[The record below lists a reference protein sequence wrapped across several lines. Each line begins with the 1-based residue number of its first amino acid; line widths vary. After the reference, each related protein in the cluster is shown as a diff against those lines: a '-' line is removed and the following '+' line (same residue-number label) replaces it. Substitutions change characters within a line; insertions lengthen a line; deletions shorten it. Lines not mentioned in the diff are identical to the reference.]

1 MKQTLLLLLLFL
13 SFTISAQ
20 VTLKIT
26 TPDSSV
32 EVLATDDD
40 VTAKGTIKN
49 ESADTVTLIWKR
61 DSIKIPEG
69 WETAVCDKNLCYVPA
84 IEEMELVLAGGEES
98 NFDVHVYPNMS
109 SEGSAFVEVSVT
121 DVNNPNNTVTGIYTF
136 ISKTTSTFSIKQPEI
151 KIFPN
156 PTINYI
162 SLSDTK
168 FVERLIIYN
177 IVGRQV
183 KMFDSNFSNYY
194 DVSNLPTGMYLVRLV
209 GENDKILKT
218 VRLSKKGGA

>member
-1 MKQTLLLLLLFL
+1 MQL
-13 SFTISAQ
+13 S
-20 VTLKIT
+20 
-26 TPDSSV
+26 
-32 EVLATDDD
+32 
-40 VTAKGTIKN
+40 N
-49 ESADTVTLIWKR
+49 
-61 DSIKIPEG
+61 G
-69 WETAVCDKNLCYVPA
+69 WETAVCDKNLCYIPT
-84 IEEMELVLAGGEES
+84 IEEMELVWRQAKIQ
-98 NFDVHVYPNMS
+98 FDVHVYPDMT
-109 SEGSAFVEVSVT
+109 EGSAIVEVTAT
-121 DVNNPNNTVTGIYTF
+121 DINDPNNTVTGRYTF
-136 ISKTTSTFSIKQPEI
+136 NDNTTSIFSIKRPNI

-177 IVGRQV
+177 IVGRRV
-183 KMFDSNFSNYY
+183 KMFKADFGNYY